1 MNDTNHPPTDELR
14 AASRVTGADLLFLQL
29 VQLIA
34 SKQTG
39 SESAAEPL
47 ARERVAAL
55 HEEFR
60 DSCASIFE
68 RHLGRPQA
76 VASLKALES
85 AALQRFLAAR
95 QAMAPALTERLAQLK
110 QRMGNIEI

>member
-1 MNDTNHPPTDELR
+1 MSQAKPQPTDELR
-14 AASRVTGADLLFLQL
+14 AASRLTGADVLFLQL

-39 SESAAEPL
+39 RDEVTEPR

-60 DSCASIFE
+60 VVCAAIVE
-68 RHLGRPQA
+68 KHLSRQQA
-76 VASLKALES
+76 LESLAALES
-85 AALQRFLAAR
+85 APLQRYLAAR
-95 QAMAPALTERLAQLK
+95 QAMAPALAKRLAQLK
-110 QRMGNIEI
+110 QRMGEIEI